1 MHSEYPVLVDELLAK
16 LESLKKFYSE
26 HAPIFTSA
34 INGVE
39 DSKERVAIGQTRLA
53 RLARISVAS
62 SAASVLGPII
72 ESGDMNHT
80 LTRSVDRLMTLIR
93 EISGEF
99 DVEKEPF
106 QDIPTP
112 RGWKP
117 EKTEKNSV
125 ERTTSFKKTTFD
137 GDIFTITKRSRLPG
151 GQWTVFYFGAP
162 VAVAVNIGDATRYA
176 DAFISLRNRAKTSPA
191 VQAAREPRRKP
202 PAGPSL

>member
-1 MHSEYPVLVDELLAK
+1 MNFEYPTLVNELLSK
-16 LESLKKFYSE
+16 LASLKEFYSE
-26 HAPIFTSA
+26 HTAIFTSA

-39 DSKERVAIGQTRLA
+39 DSMGRVAIGQTRLA

-99 DVEKEPF
+99 EVEQEPF
-106 QDIPTP
+106 EDIPTP
-112 RGWKP
+112 RGWKH
-117 EKTEKNSV
+117 EKNS
-125 ERTTSFKKTTFD
+125 FKKKTFD
-137 GDIFTITKRSRLPG
+137 GDIFTITKRSNLPG

-162 VAVAVNIGDATRYA
+162 VAVVENIGSATRYA
-176 DAFISLRNRAKTSPA
+176 EAFITLRNRAKANPATQTSRLPG
-191 VQAAREPRRKP
+191 RKP
-202 PAGPSL
+202 PSGPSSLK

>member
-1 MHSEYPVLVDELLAK
+1 MHSEYPALVDELLLK
-16 LESLKKFYSE
+16 LASLKEFFSE
-26 HAPIFTSA
+26 HTPIFTSA

-39 DSKERVAIGQTRLA
+39 DSMGRVAIGQTRLA

-99 DVEKEPF
+99 DVEQEPF
-106 QDIPTP
+106 ESIPTP
-112 RGWKP
+112 RGWKH
-117 EKTEKNSV
+117 EKN
-125 ERTTSFKKTTFD
+125 SFKKTTFD
-137 GDIFTITKRSRLPG
+137 GDVFTITKRSNLPG

-162 VAVAVNIGDATRYA
+162 VSVAENIGSATRYA
-176 DAFISLRNRAKTSPA
+176 DAFISLRNHAKGNA
-191 VQAAREPRRKP
+191 ALQAARGPRRTP
-202 PAGPSL
+202 PTGPLFK

>member
-1 MHSEYPVLVDELLAK
+1 MRLEYPVLVDELLSK
-16 LESLKKFYSE
+16 LASLKEFYTE
-26 HAPIFTSA
+26 HTPIFTSA

-39 DSKERVAIGQTRLA
+39 DSMGRVAIGQTRLA

-99 DVEKEPF
+99 DVEQEPF

-112 RGWKP
+112 RGWKH
-117 EKTEKNSV
+117 EKN
-125 ERTTSFKKTTFD
+125 SFKKTTFD
-137 GDIFTITKRSRLPG
+137 GDIFTITKRSNLPG

-162 VAVAVNIGDATRYA
+162 VAVAENIGCATRYA
-176 DAFISLRNRAKTSPA
+176 DAFISLRNRAKGNLA
-191 VQAAREPRRKP
+191 VQAARGPRRTP
-202 PAGPSL
+202 PGPSFK

>member
-1 MHSEYPVLVDELLAK
+1 MHLEYPVLVDELLSK
-16 LESLKKFYSE
+16 LASLKEFYTE
-26 HAPIFTSA
+26 HTPIFTSA

-39 DSKERVAIGQTRLA
+39 DSMGRVAIGQTRLA

-99 DVEKEPF
+99 DVEQEPF

-112 RGWKP
+112 RGWKH
-117 EKTEKNSV
+117 EKN
-125 ERTTSFKKTTFD
+125 SFKKTTFD
-137 GDIFTITKRSRLPG
+137 GDIFTITKRSNLPG

-162 VAVAVNIGDATRYA
+162 VAVAENIGSATRYA
-176 DAFISLRNRAKTSPA
+176 DAFISLRNRAKGNLA
-191 VQAAREPRRKP
+191 VQAARGPRRTP
-202 PAGPSL
+202 PAGPSFK